1 MGQTLSEPVVEKH
14 TTSGGDER
22 FLYGAS
28 AMQAME
34 DAHTTLLKLGT
45 DGESA
50 FFAVY
55 DGHGGQAT
63 AKFAGAELHNFV
75 IKDENYANGKFEEAI
90 KAGYLTADGVLRENP
105 DMANDSSGCT
115 AVCVLL
121 TRDGRVFCGN
131 AGDSRCVISN
141 DGKAEALSHDHK
153 PTDDVEFNRIVS
165 GGGFVEFGRV
175 NGNLALSR
183 AIGDYEFK
191 NNRTLPAEKQI
202 VTANPDVEGRTL
214 TSAHEF
220 IVIACDGIWDCMT
233 NEQVVQFV
241 HAKVVEGKKLDQI
254 CEDMMDRCLAS
265 ESELGGVGCDNMTVI
280 IVALLNGRSEAE
292 WYEHVKAV
300 AEASGQKSSP
310 KIDRPSADADMHDDS
325 NAIINAIISRTA
337 HDVDDDD
344 ADIATSDSSPHLSDA
359 TPHVDTH
366 ADVADAPATDIPAHG
381 LGNSSKPAEADKDD
395 LANSPKPAEASK
407 GEQKTAS
414 EN

>member
-1 MGQTLSEPVVEKH
+1 
-14 TTSGGDER
+14 
-22 FLYGAS
+22 
-28 AMQAME
+28 ME
-34 DAHTTLLKLGT
+34 DAHTTLLKLGAE
-45 DGESA
+45 GESA

-55 DGHGGQAT
+55 DGHGGQSA

-75 IKDENYANGKFEEAI
+75 IKDENYAKGKFEKAI
-90 KAGYLTADGVLRENP
+90 KDGFLTADSVLRENP
-105 DMANDSSGCT
+105 DMVNDSSGCT
-115 AVCVLL
+115 AVTVLL
-121 TRDGRVFCGN
+121 TRDGRAFCGN

-141 DGKAEALSHDHK
+141 DGKAEPLSHDHK

-202 VTANPDVEGRTL
+202 VTANPDVVECSL

-220 IVIACDGIWDCMT
+220 LVVACDGIWDCMS

-241 HAKVVEGKKLDQI
+241 HARVVAGRKIDQI
-254 CEDMMDRCLAS
+254 CEDMMDRCLAP

-310 KIDRPSADADMHDDS
+310 KIDRPSADADMHDNS
-325 NAIINAIISRTA
+325 NAIINAIISGA
-337 HDVDDDD
+337 SHNADDDGD
-344 ADIATSDSSPHLSDA
+344 VVTSDSSPHLSDSA
-359 TPHVDTH
+359 PHIDTH
-366 ADVADAPATDIPAHG
+366 ADVVGAPSADTTAHD
-381 LGNSSKPAEADKDD
+381 LANSPKPAEADKDD

-407 GEQKTAS
+407 GDLAKPVVAGKGDQKAAP